1 MTPHFHRVPIYDT
14 KVSLRTKL
22 HILKTIAKNLAYKEE
37 RYKMFKKT
45 VFGPWLN
52 LKTDNSDNHML
63 NFLLQHQRII
73 ENPSTN
79 EPFYFDIG
87 PHSLQFGRK
96 EFCLLTGFK
105 FGKCSLK
112 QFKEVA
118 SSFRARV
125 FPTNAPVKGYNLLP
139 LVESGADFA
148 KLSDADAVRCCLL
161 LALEYVF
168 MGYELRH
175 VWYFLRLGCLFE
187 FGPLV
192 GILKIGLFVLNLAFV
207 LDIRCGGAISGD
219 CSCDPC
225 LWFYHWDI
233 TNRCLVLKILIEDY
247 V

>member
-1 MTPHFHRVPIYDT
+1 MITTYLILFIFLLMQIYDT

-22 HILKTIAKNLAYKEE
+22 HLLNTIAKNLAYKEE

-79 EPFYFDIG
+79 DPFYFDIG

-105 FGKCSLK
+105 FGKYSLK

-118 SSFRARV
+118 SSFRERV
-125 FPTNAPVKGYNLLP
+125 FPTNATVKG
-139 LVESGADFA
+139 
-148 KLSDADAVRCCLL
+148 
-161 LALEYVF
+161 
-168 MGYELRH
+168 
-175 VWYFLRLGCLFE
+175 
-187 FGPLV
+187 
-192 GILKIGLFVLNLAFV
+192 
-207 LDIRCGGAISGD
+207 
-219 CSCDPC
+219 
-225 LWFYHWDI
+225 
-233 TNRCLVLKILIEDY
+233 
-247 V
+247 